1 MVETESP
8 KRREEIRK
16 GEERNEMG
24 PIVFQVHFT
33 CFPGFCFV
41 LFCLQA
47 FSLLYRLTHCF
58 DIFWDLAPFCVQ
70 CLGGGF
76 QLRIW
81 KGLEG
86 EARGPLV
93 TSAVYS

>member
-1 MVETESP
+1 
-8 KRREEIRK
+8 
-16 GEERNEMG
+16 MG
-24 PIVFQVHFT
+24 PIVFQVHLIRL
-33 CFPGFCFV
+33 PGFF
-41 LFCLQA
+41 LQP
-47 FSLLYRLTHCF
+47 FSFLYRLTHCF
-58 DIFWDLAPFCVQ
+58 AISWDLAPFGVP
-70 CLGGGF
+70 CLGGF